1 MARKRKIYI
10 IALIAV
16 ILCGVGLLIALV
28 VTLTKTSDDNKPQ
41 FTSSAGS
48 TTADP
53 PPSTADNNSSAYGD
67 YRYATVTSDT
77 QACSSIGVLACYLYD
92 HFVILHKTKCI
103 TQRYKRY
110 NVKVLKDNY
119 YEQILKEIILSL
131 LVEII

>member
-1 MARKRKIYI
+1 MFRKRIIYI
-10 IALIAV
+10 IALTAV

-48 TTADP
+48 TTANP

-77 QACSSIGVLACYLYD
+77 QRCSSIGVLACYLLIFCD
-92 HFVILHKTKCI
+92 TA
-103 TQRYKRY
+103 
-110 NVKVLKDNY
+110 
-119 YEQILKEIILSL
+119 
-131 LVEII
+131 